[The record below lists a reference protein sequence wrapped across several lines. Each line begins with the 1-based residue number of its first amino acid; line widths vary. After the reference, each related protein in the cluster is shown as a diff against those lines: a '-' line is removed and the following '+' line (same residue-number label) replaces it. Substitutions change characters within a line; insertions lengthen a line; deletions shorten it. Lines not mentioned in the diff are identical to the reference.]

1 MSAQLMATYGEWKS
15 PITSDLIVAGTVGL
29 GQVCLDG
36 DRVYWNESRP
46 TEAGRNVVSVWSP
59 HQPIEELNPAPFNVR
74 TRAHEYGGGAFM
86 VAAGQLYF
94 ANFADQ
100 RLYRQRPGEYSEAI
114 TPAGAWRYAD
124 ACFDAQRQRLICVRE
139 DHTIA
144 NQEAINTLI
153 SIDPAGEQRILA
165 TGHDFIASPSLNADG
180 TKLAWITWDHPNMP
194 WDGTALWVATV
205 QADGTLA
212 DVQKVAGGKAESIF
226 QPQWG
231 PDDRLYFVS
240 DRTGWW
246 NLYRWHD
253 PHRPELIHP
262 ELIGAIEALCPK
274 AAEFGLPQWMF
285 GMSTYG
291 FADRHTLVC
300 TYTAGTSQLARLDL
314 TSLELTPIALPYTSI
329 SGLQVQ
335 NGIAAFIGGSAIAP
349 SAIVRLDLATGE
361 FQELRR
367 TTDLQIDPGYLSQPE
382 VIEFPT
388 EQGLTAFG
396 LYYPPQNQDF
406 SAPIGER
413 PPLLVKSHGGPT
425 ASAASEFNLRIQYWT
440 SRGFA
445 VLDVDY
451 GGSTGYGRAYRQRLN
466 GNWGV
471 VDVQDCCNGAKFL
484 VDQGLVDR
492 DRLVI
497 AGGSAGG
504 YTTLCALTFYDVFK
518 AGASYYGV
526 SDLEVLATDTHKF
539 ESRYMDSMIG
549 AYPAQQQLYHDRSP
563 IHFVDQLSCPVIFF
577 QGDEDKVVPP
587 NQAAMMVEML
597 RQKGLPV
604 AYVLYAGEQHGFR
617 KAENIKRT
625 LDGEF
630 YFYSRVFGF
639 KPADPIAP
647 VPIDN
652 LA

>member
-1 MSAQLMATYGEWKS
+1 MAAYGEWKS
-15 PITSDLIVAGTVGL
+15 PISSDLIVAGTVGL
-29 GQVCLDG
+29 GQICLAD
-36 DRVYWNESRP
+36 DLVYWSEARP
-46 TEAGRNVVSVWSP
+46 TEAGRNVVCGWSS
-59 HQPIEELNPAPFNVR
+59 QQGIQEINPAPFNAR
-74 TRAHEYGGGAFM
+74 TRVHEYGGGAFI
-86 VAAGQLYF
+86 VAQNTLYF
-94 ANFADQ
+94 SNFADQ
-100 RLYRQRPGEYSEAI
+100 RLYSQKNGELPQVL
-114 TPAGAWRYAD
+114 TPEGQWRYAD
-124 ACFDAQRQRLICVRE
+124 ACFDPQRQRLICVRE
-139 DHTIA
+139 DHTIPA
-144 NQEAINTLI
+144 QEAVNTLVTV
-153 SIDPAGEQRILA
+153 DWQGQVQVLA
-165 TGHDFIASPSLNADG
+165 AGHDFFASPILSPDG
-180 TKLAWITWDHPNMP
+180 QKLAWITWNHPNMP
-194 WDGTALWVATV
+194 WDGTELWVATV
-205 QADGTLA
+205 AADGQLT
-212 DVQKVAGGKAESIF
+212 DGQKVAGGREESIF

-231 PDDRLYFVS
+231 LDDRLYFVS

-253 PHRPELIHP
+253 PHDPQFVGEV
-262 ELIGAIEALCPK
+262 EALCPK
-274 AAEFGLPQWMF
+274 QAEFGLPQWVF

-291 FADRHTLVC
+291 FADRNTLVC
-300 TYTAGTSQLARLDL
+300 TYTAGTSQLAKLDL
-314 TSLELTPIALPYTSI
+314 TSLDWVTIPLPYTSI
-329 SGLQVQ
+329 SGLRVQ
-335 NGIAAFIGGSAIAP
+335 NGVAAFIGGSAVKP

-361 FQELRR
+361 HQELRR
-367 TTDLQIDPGYLSQPE
+367 TTDLQIDPGYLSQPQ

-396 LYYPPQNQDF
+396 LYYPPKNKDF
-406 SAPIGER
+406 QADPTER

-425 ASAASEFNLRIQYWT
+425 AATSSEFNLRIQYWT

-466 GNWGV
+466 GNWGI
-471 VDVQDCCNGAKFL
+471 VDVQDCSNGAKYL
-484 VDQGLVDR
+484 VEKGWVDR

-549 AYPAQQQLYHDRSP
+549 EYPAQKQVYYERSP
-563 IHFVDQLSCPVIFF
+563 INFGDRLSCPVIFF

-587 NQAAMMVEML
+587 NQAEMMVDML

-604 AYVLYAGEQHGFR
+604 AYVLYQGEQHGFR

-630 YFYSRVFGF
+630 YFYSKVFGF
-639 KPADPIAP
+639 TPADAIEP
-647 VPIDN
+647 VAIDN

>member
-1 MSAQLMATYGEWKS
+1 MAAYGEWKS
-15 PITSDLIVAGTVGL
+15 PISSDLIVAGTVGL
-29 GQVCLDG
+29 GQICLAD
-36 DRVYWNESRP
+36 DRVYWSEARP
-46 TEAGRNVVSVWSP
+46 TEAGRNVVCGWSS
-59 HQPIEELNPAPFNVR
+59 QQGIQEINPAPFNAR
-74 TRAHEYGGGAFM
+74 TRVHEYGGGAFI
-86 VAAGQLYF
+86 VAQNTLYF
-94 ANFADQ
+94 SNFADQ
-100 RLYRQRPGEYSEAI
+100 RLYSQKNGELPQVL
-114 TPAGAWRYAD
+114 TPEGQWRYAD
-124 ACFDAQRQRLICVRE
+124 ACFDPQRQRLICVRE
-139 DHTIA
+139 DHTIPA
-144 NQEAINTLI
+144 QEAVNTLVTV
-153 SIDPAGEQRILA
+153 DWQGQVQVLA
-165 TGHDFIASPSLNADG
+165 AGHDFFASPILSPDG
-180 TKLAWITWDHPNMP
+180 QKLAWITWNHPNMP
-194 WDGTALWVATV
+194 WDGTELWVATV
-205 QADGTLA
+205 AADGQLT
-212 DVQKVAGGKAESIF
+212 DGQKVAGGREESIF

-231 PDDRLYFVS
+231 LDDRLYFVS

-246 NLYRWHD
+246 NLYRCHD
-253 PHRPELIHP
+253 PHDPQFVGEV
-262 ELIGAIEALCPK
+262 EALCPK
-274 AAEFGLPQWMF
+274 QAEFGLPQWVF

-291 FADRHTLVC
+291 FADRNTLVC
-300 TYTAGTSQLARLDL
+300 TYTAGTSQLAKLDL
-314 TSLELTPIALPYTSI
+314 TSLDWVTIPLPYTSI
-329 SGLQVQ
+329 SGLRVQ
-335 NGIAAFIGGSAIAP
+335 NGVAAFIGGSAVKP

-361 FQELRR
+361 HQELRR
-367 TTDLQIDPGYLSQPE
+367 TTDLQIDPGYLSQPQ

-396 LYYPPQNQDF
+396 LYYPPKNKDF
-406 SAPIGER
+406 QADPTER

-425 ASAASEFNLRIQYWT
+425 AATSSEFNLRIQYWT

-466 GNWGV
+466 GNWGI
-471 VDVQDCCNGAKFL
+471 VDVQDCSNGAKYL
-484 VDQGLVDR
+484 VEKGWVDR

-549 AYPAQQQLYHDRSP
+549 EYPAQKQVYYERSP
-563 IHFVDQLSCPVIFF
+563 INFGDRLSCPVIFF

-587 NQAAMMVEML
+587 NQAEMMVDML

-604 AYVLYAGEQHGFR
+604 AYVLYQGEQHGFR

-630 YFYSRVFGF
+630 YFYSKVFGF
-639 KPADPIAP
+639 TPADAIEP
-647 VPIDN
+647 VAIDN